1 MKTKVSAFQEQALS
15 SIEELKVRGG
25 KGIASRPQNWGRPT
39 EELFGS
45 YHFITDGD
53 QYIFINSKVVIN

>member
-25 KGIASRPQNWGRPT
+25 KGIASKPQNWGRPT

-53 QYIFINSKVVIN
+53 